1 MSDYNKCQKCDEI
14 KPDRL
19 CDFLLFVNGDEL
31 PICNDCI
38 ENMIENKEI
47 IVDDGK
53 YSFTK
58 KGIEIKIKET
68 EKEIKILEKY
78 QLRYLND
85 IALLNKRRI
94 KTMPDD
100 KNDIN
105 FLPKNIKETE
115 VKKSSSGEKYKE
127 KNVNDN
133 DEIDKIEEEP
143 EKGSEGL

>member
-1 MSDYNKCQKCDEI
+1 MLNYNKCNKCDEI
-14 KPDRL
+14 KIDDL

-31 PICNDCI
+31 PICSDCI

-58 KGIEIKIKET
+58 KGMEIIIKET

-78 QLRYLND
+78 KLRYLND
-85 IALLNKRRI
+85 IALLNKGGL
-94 KTMPDD
+94 KMPDD